1 MSGEKKREKKL
12 FIRIPEDLDEMLREY
27 LPLKK
32 GVLSKFVA
40 EAIRE
45 KLEREL
51 QKRESE
57 KK

>member
-1 MSGEKKREKKL
+1 MKKK
-12 FIRIPEDLDEMLREY
+12 IYITIPEDLDKILREH
-27 LPLKK
+27 LPLRK
-32 GVLSKFVA
+32 GELSRFIA